1 MAASTRTSVTAAVL
15 APGTWTVDAA
25 RSTVAFKLRH
35 LMVVPVRGG
44 FSAFEGAVTVDP
56 SGRAVARGSVET
68 AWLDTGDAIRDERL
82 RGPEFFDSESHP
94 KIRFSSTEVEAL
106 DERTLRI
113 AGELQIGRIARPIEL
128 RAARGR
134 GTGGDRV
141 ELEIRGTLS
150 RREFGIE
157 SPQLLDAGISDRVE
171 IELAVSLAKAG

>member
-1 MAASTRTSVTAAVL
+1 M
-15 APGTWTVDAA
+15 DAA

-68 AWLDTGDAIRDERL
+68 ASLDTGDAIRDERL

-94 KIRFSSTEVEAL
+94 KIRFSSTEIEAL
-106 DERTLRI
+106 DERTLQI
-113 AGELQIGRIARPIEL
+113 SGELQIGRIARPIEL

-134 GTGGDRV
+134 ETGDRV
-141 ELEIRGTLS
+141 ELELRGTLG

-171 IELAVSLAKAG
+171 IELTVSLANVS